1 MASSFGQGGIRTRT
15 PGPMPRPHLSIRRMK
30 DSAALGCFE
39 AEALR
44 SFEQDPTNSGEAAN
58 SAA

>member
-1 MASSFGQGGIRTRT
+1 
-15 PGPMPRPHLSIRRMK
+15 MK
-30 DSAALGCFE
+30 DSGALECFE

>member
-1 MASSFGQGGIRTRT
+1 
-15 PGPMPRPHLSIRRMK
+15 MK
-30 DSAALGCFE
+30 DSGALECFE
-39 AEALR
+39 AETLR